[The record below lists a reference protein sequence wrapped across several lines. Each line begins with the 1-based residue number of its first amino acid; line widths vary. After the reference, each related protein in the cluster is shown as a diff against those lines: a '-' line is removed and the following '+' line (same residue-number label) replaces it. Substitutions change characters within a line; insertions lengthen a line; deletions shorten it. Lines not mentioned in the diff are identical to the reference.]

1 LVDLVD
7 SNKPNQPNQPN
18 YPITS
23 GVLYRQLPI
32 NTMNKLLTET
42 ITITK
47 SAGAAIMA
55 YYRDRDSFSVTEKF
69 PDNPLTYADLA
80 ADKLLRERLTALLP
94 EAGWLS
100 EETRDSPDRLDRER
114 VWVVDP
120 LDGTKEFV
128 LGIPEF
134 TVSVGLV
141 EAGRPLLAV
150 ILNPPTGELYYGY
163 RGEGVFLNGR
173 PATVTNRT
181 ELPDAEIDA
190 SRSERKRG
198 EFEPFE
204 TSLQIRTMGSI
215 AYKLARVAAGQVDAT
230 WSRGP
235 KNEWDICAGV
245 LLIEEA
251 GGVCNDLDD
260 NLIMFN
266 KSFPKANGIIADN
279 GRLHQ
284 QIVDA
289 LAPYGAARKD

>member
-1 LVDLVD
+1 
-7 SNKPNQPNQPN
+7 
-18 YPITS
+18 
-23 GVLYRQLPI
+23 
-32 NTMNKLLTET
+32 MNSLLSET
-42 ITITK
+42 IDITK
-47 SAGAAIMA
+47 AAGAAVMA
-55 YYRDRDSFSVTEKF
+55 YYRDRESFSVTDKS
-69 PDNPLTYADLA
+69 PDNPLTDADLA
-80 ADKLLRERLTALLP
+80 ADKLLHEQLRELLP

-100 EETRDSPDRLDRER
+100 EETRDSPERLDREL

-141 EAGRPLLAV
+141 EGGRPLLAV
-150 ILNPPTGELYYGY
+150 ILNPPTGELYYGK

-173 PATVTNRT
+173 AVTVSDRT
-181 ELPDAEIDA
+181 AFNGASIDA

-204 TSLQIRTMGSI
+204 ELLQIKTMGSI

-251 GGVCNDLDD
+251 GGRCNDLDD
-260 NLIMFN
+260 NLITFN
-266 KSFPKANGIIADN
+266 KSWPKVNGIVADN
-279 GRLHQ
+279 GRLHE
-284 QIVDA
+284 QIVTA

>member
-1 LVDLVD
+1 M
-7 SNKPNQPNQPN
+7 NQLLSQTIE
-18 YPITS
+18 IT
-23 GVLYRQLPI
+23 QA
-32 NTMNKLLTET
+32 
-42 ITITK
+42 
-47 SAGAAIMA
+47 AGAAIMS

-69 PDNPLTYADLA
+69 PDNPLTDADLA
-80 ADKLLRERLTALLP
+80 ADKLLHEKLTELLP

-100 EETRDSPDRLDRER
+100 EETRDSPERLEREM

-141 EAGRPLLAV
+141 KEGRPLLAV
-150 ILNPPTGELYYGY
+150 IFNPPTGELYYGH
-163 RGEGVFLNGR
+163 RSEGVFLNGQ
-173 PATVTNRT
+173 AVTVSGQAQL
-181 ELPDAEIDA
+181 EGAAIDA

-204 TSLQIRTMGSI
+204 AMLEIKTMGSI

-245 LLIEEA
+245 LLIEAA
-251 GGVCNDLDD
+251 GGVCQDLDD
-260 NLIMFN
+260 NPITFN
-266 KSFPKANGIIADN
+266 KSFPKVNGIIADN

-284 QIVDA
+284 QIVTA

>member
-1 LVDLVD
+1 M
-7 SNKPNQPNQPN
+7 
-18 YPITS
+18 T
-23 GVLYRQLPI
+23 
-32 NTMNKLLTET
+32 
-42 ITITK
+42 
-47 SAGAAIMA
+47 
-55 YYRDRDSFSVTEKF
+55 YYRDRDSFTVTNKS
-69 PDNPLTYADLA
+69 PDNPLTDADLA
-80 ADKLLRERLTALLP
+80 ADKLLNEQLMELLP

-100 EETRDSPDRLDRER
+100 EETRDNPKRLERER

-128 LGIPEF
+128 LGVPEF

-150 ILNPPTGELYYGY
+150 IFNPPTGELYYGM

-173 PATVTNRT
+173 PATVSGRT
-181 ELPDAEIDA
+181 TFSGAAIDA

-204 TSLQIRTMGSI
+204 ETLQVKTMGSI
-215 AYKLARVAAGQVDAT
+215 AYKLARVAAGQIDAT

-245 LLIEEA
+245 MLIEEA
-251 GGVCNDLDD
+251 GGVCHDLND
-260 NLIMFN
+260 NVITFN
-266 KSFPKANGIIADN
+266 QSWPKVNGIIADN
-279 GRLHQ
+279 GRLHDQ
-284 QIVDA
+284 VVSA

>member
-1 LVDLVD
+1 MNPLL
-7 SNKPNQPNQPN
+7 SQTIE
-18 YPITS
+18 IT
-23 GVLYRQLPI
+23 QA
-32 NTMNKLLTET
+32 
-42 ITITK
+42 
-47 SAGAAIMA
+47 AGEAIMS
-55 YYRDRDSFSVTEKF
+55 YYRDRDSFSVTDKS
-69 PDNPLTYADLA
+69 PDNPLTDADLA
-80 ADKLLRERLTALLP
+80 ADKLLRERLMALLP

-100 EETRDSPDRLDRER
+100 EETRDSPDRLERER

-141 EAGRPLLAV
+141 EGGRPLLAV
-150 ILNPPTGELYYGY
+150 IYNPPTGELYYGQ

-173 PATVTNRT
+173 AVTVSDRL
-181 ELPDAEIDA
+181 EFPGARIDA

-204 TSLQIRTMGSI
+204 AMLDIKTMGSI

-251 GGVCNDLDD
+251 GGVCHDLDD
-260 NLIMFN
+260 NPITFN
-266 KSFPKANGIIADN
+266 QSWPKVNGIVADN
-279 GRLHQ
+279 GRLHE
-284 QIVDA
+284 QIITA
-289 LAPYGAARKD
+289 LAPHGAARKD